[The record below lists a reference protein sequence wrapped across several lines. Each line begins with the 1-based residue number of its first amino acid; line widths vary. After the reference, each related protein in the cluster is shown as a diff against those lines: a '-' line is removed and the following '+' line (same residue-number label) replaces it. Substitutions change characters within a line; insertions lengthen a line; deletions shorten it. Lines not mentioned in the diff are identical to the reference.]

1 MTHIRHYRT
10 IVDGIFGPGSC
21 TLDPTSTETNHI
33 IGALSNTTSFKTFQ
47 VNFIARLNRLK
58 DMYEGHPSRDS
69 LLTQVNEIGN
79 PKNWQGAAAELAAI
93 DFFCSAR
100 DWLPESPCLDVN
112 IPVSESL
119 AGKFGMK
126 EANLDVHFKH
136 FNVYTDIKVLKD
148 NVTEITEGIFEEVW
162 KNCRPMVLVEYPN
175 DVSFGDVE
183 SHREALRDHLRT
195 ELATYKKPEIVDCT
209 SIINGL
215 IIRLRWKGGVL
226 TAESS
231 YSPYKHAKE
240 LHWLPMKYA
249 NKFVL
254 SRPFFLTFVVFPWFN
269 NVITDFCGQNKI
281 FYRSLA
287 RRTFC
292 QYSSDPTL
300 FSTLIKKYTKKEYTG
315 KEKVHEVMQ
324 ELGGILFL
332 EDECIT
338 KCITNDSSNSTV
350 KAYYYEN
357 PNAKRPVMTDI
368 MQDYLCG
375 CVRGDID
382 DFRDDN
388 Y

>member
-21 TLDPTSTETNHI
+21 NLDPTSTETTHI
-33 IGALSNTTSFKTFQ
+33 IGALSNTTSFRTFQ
-47 VNFIARLNRLK
+47 VNFEARLNRLK
-58 DMYEGHPSRDS
+58 DAYRGHPSYNS
-69 LLTQVNEIGN
+69 LLTQVNLIGN

-93 DFFCSAR
+93 DFFCSG
-100 DWLPESPCLDVN
+100 LPESPCLDVN

-119 AGKFGMK
+119 AGKFGK
-126 EANLDVHFKH
+126 KVANLDVHFKH
-136 FNVYTDIKVLKD
+136 FDIYTDVKVLKD
-148 NVTEITEGIFEEVW
+148 NVKDIIEGIFEEVW

-195 ELATYKKPEIVDCT
+195 ELAACKKPEIVDCT
-209 SIINGL
+209 SIVNDL

-249 NKFVL
+249 KKFVL

-269 NVITDFCGQNKI
+269 SVITDFCGQNRT

-287 RRTFC
+287 RRAFC
-292 QYSSDPTL
+292 QYSRDCTL
-300 FSTLIKKYTKKEYTG
+300 FSTLFKKYTGTER
-315 KEKVHEVMQ
+315 VHEVMQ

-338 KCITNDSSNSTV
+338 NDSSDSTV

-368 MQDYLCG
+368 MQDYLID
-375 CVRGDID
+375 CVSGEID
-382 DFRDDN
+382 DFRYDN